1 MQPPEKDSD
10 SPPATSSNQDHA
22 SESAPDDVSLSEQRG
37 VSTSFDPGTG
47 RRVKRAVIIA
57 CIVLLI
63 GFLAVR
69 VDRFF
74 DERSVA
80 RAGEVAYTAPPP
92 VDVVMA
98 QSVTEGQELALPGQ
112 TAAWYESTIYARVNG
127 YVGKWLVDIGDRV
140 KKGQLLAT
148 IETPEL
154 DAELAAARSQLK
166 TSEAQVVARKAETE
180 FAKTTNERWRDSP
193 KGVVSEQ
200 ERESK
205 KADFNAAT
213 ARLYAAEAQVAS
225 DRSRVDQYTALTQFK
240 QVTAPFEGIITE
252 RKIDLGNLV
261 TAGSNSTT
269 TPLYRIT
276 QNEPLR
282 VFVDV
287 PQSAAEELMR
297 RGIPAEVSATGSYAG
312 VFLGNIARSADAIN
326 PQARTMR
333 VEVDL
338 PNANDALVPGLYVTV
353 AFRLAPKGL
362 VEVPASALSFT
373 AAGPQVARVN
383 KEGKVEFVN
392 VTIVRDNGNQLEV
405 GPSVKAGDKLVLNI
419 SSQIASGQTVA
430 VNEPA
435 ASAPKP
441 LTSRR

>member
-1 MQPPEKDSD
+1 MQPPDKDSE

-269 TPLYRIT
+269 SPLYRIT

-297 RGIPAEVSATGSYAG
+297 RGVPAEVTATGSYEG